1 MPIRSHFASKQ
12 AVLSGTAA
20 RSASASVQSEFQKSP
35 RFLDLEDWRD
45 QLMREASE
53 NVQLKLGDASIAS
66 PFTCKST
73 GIDKGNSRNRPF
85 FSSANSSVRTLHAGH
100 DLPDLH
106 HSRAQQPHR
115 RVFDVRVVHGRR
127 QERGFVRFGGGFEVA
142 K

>member
-12 AVLSGTAA
+12 AAVSSAA
-20 RSASASVQSEFQKSP
+20 SHSASASVQSEFQKSP

-85 FSSANSSVRTLHAGH
+85 F
-100 DLPDLH
+100 
-106 HSRAQQPHR
+106 
-115 RVFDVRVVHGRR
+115 
-127 QERGFVRFGGGFEVA
+127 
-142 K
+142 

>member
-12 AVLSGTAA
+12 AALSGAA
-20 RSASASVQSEFQKSP
+20 SRSASASVQSEFQKSP

-85 FSSANSSVRTLHAGH
+85 FLVLQI
-100 DLPDLH
+100 L
-106 HSRAQQPHR
+106 
-115 RVFDVRVVHGRR
+115 
-127 QERGFVRFGGGFEVA
+127 RFGRCTLVTTFQIYIILALNSLIGAYSMSVLYMDGVKNGDLYDLA
-142 K
+142 GVSR